1 MDPCLLGLK
10 LNWSKALYLHIS
22 LKHQGHAE
30 AVQCFCGDV
39 EPLEGRCEIGK
50 TNDEMHWLRTVP
62 VHINV

>member
-22 LKHQGHAE
+22 LKHQGYAE

-39 EPLEGRCEIGK
+39 EPLEGRCEIRK
-50 TNDEMHWLRTVP
+50 TNGEMHWLRTVP
-62 VHINV
+62 VHFNV